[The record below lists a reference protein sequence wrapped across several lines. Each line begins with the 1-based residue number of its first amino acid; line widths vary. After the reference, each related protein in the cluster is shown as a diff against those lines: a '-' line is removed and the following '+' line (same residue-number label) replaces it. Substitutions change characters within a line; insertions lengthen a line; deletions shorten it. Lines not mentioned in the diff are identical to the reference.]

1 MKLRIQAA
9 VILCGGLLAGLL
21 TVSLPAATAL
31 MPLSEVRPGMVGVGR
46 TVFEGTELKD
56 FKVHP
61 SSGSAPAGPV
71 TIHVSNTGPTTH
83 EFVVVRTDL
92 PPDELPIGADGLS
105 VDDDDLEEIDE
116 IEGIE
121 DGTTGQVTVRLE
133 PGRYVFF
140 CNFEGHYL
148 AGMHA
153 GVQVAGDA

>member
-1 MKLRIQAA
+1 MSWSAIVRTACAA
-9 VILCGGLLAGLL
+9 VGVAFLLVAC
-21 TVSLPAATAL
+21 SEPATA
-31 MPLSEVRPGMVGVGR
+31 PSGP
-46 TVFEGTELKD
+46 VFDVELKD

>member
-1 MKLRIQAA
+1 MGSSAIVRKASAA
-9 VILCGGLLAGLL
+9 VG
-21 TVSLPAATAL
+21 VAL
-31 MPLSEVRPGMVGVGR
+31 VLVACSHPTTGPPGP
-46 TVFEGTELKD
+46 VFDVELED
-56 FKVHP
+56 FKVLP